1 MSDLVS
7 ALPSSVVYAPP
18 LRAPAWVEPNLSD
31 IHGRMQADGYQ
42 DLRAIIMAQRPRAVT
57 FPAGWSAFEKV
68 ATGLLGIVTVL
79 IGLLYA
85 IVTSDIFELKKT
97 GQDTTKAIQATREDM
112 IRSVAAV
119 EKQGAIANQKMD
131 DFISEMRRQRR

>member
-1 MSDLVS
+1 
-7 ALPSSVVYAPP
+7 
-18 LRAPAWVEPNLSD
+18 
-31 IHGRMQADGYQ
+31 
-42 DLRAIIMAQRPRAVT
+42 MARTRNRLA
-57 FPAGWSAFEKV
+57 AFEKV

-85 IVTSDIFELKKT
+85 NVTSDIPELKKI